1 MAATPIAFFGLKLV
15 PGKVHRMDVFRD
27 FKITNIS
34 YAEEP
39 KAGSKTLVKV
49 HHVRMPGFDDDQDD
63 FDEDD
68 ESENDENEEEEEDSE
83 KVYTL
88 CSLSAGKVEQATV
101 DLQFCEEELVGF
113 SITGNTPVDLV
124 GNYVA
129 SPDHYDQDPS
139 SDEIYSDEED
149 DFSDEEAY
157 GALMDES
164 DLESD
169 EEEEEDPSRFEELV
183 QAKPNKAAI
192 EMAPTPSKKRTADVA
207 AVGGTPAKTEAKQL
221 QKKLKGESA
230 ATTASPAQVV
240 ATPTKVTEAKIEK
253 QTKTDK
259 DAKPKTEVAAQ
270 KSVEKSGSKV
280 SFIVPSFFLSTYT
293 DHNSPFL
300 LDDHNQTCI
309 RSDH

>member
-49 HHVRMPGFDDDQDD
+49 HHVRMPGFDDDQEDSD
-63 FDEDD
+63 EESEKEDD
-68 ESENDENEEEEEDSE
+68 EEEEDAE

-101 DLQFCEEELVGF
+101 DLQFCEEELIGF

-129 SPDHYDQDPS
+129 GPDHYDQDPS
-139 SDEIYSDEED
+139 SDEIYSDDDED

-157 GALMDES
+157 GALMDEDDES
-164 DLESD
+164 DDD
-169 EEEEEDPSRFEELV
+169 EEEDSSRFEELV
-183 QAKPNKAAI
+183 QPKPKKAAI
-192 EMAPTPSKKRTADVA
+192 EAAPTPSKKRSADVA
-207 AVGGTPAKTEAKQL
+207 AAESTPAKTEAKQL
-221 QKKLKGESA
+221 QKKLKGEFG
-230 ATTASPAQVV
+230 TPTASPAQVTV
-240 ATPTKVTEAKIEK
+240 TPTKVTETKVEK
-253 QTKTDK
+253 QTKAAK
-259 DAKPKTEVAAQ
+259 DAKPQTEAAAQ
-270 KSVEKSGSKV
+270 KSVEKPGSKV
-280 SFIVPSFFLSTYT
+280 SRIE
-293 DHNSPFL
+293 L
-300 LDDHNQTCI
+300 L
-309 RSDH
+309 